1 MKKLFTAI
9 VTLCILGSPSA
20 QQKRIYIGIDDHT
33 DFMWTAN
40 EAGYD
45 SAFVHM
51 LDYYLDQIDLTQT
64 NPDDFQARF
73 NCDGSYWL
81 QAYEKYRSPEQ
92 FERLISRIKSGHISV
107 PLHALIN
114 CYGGMPT
121 EAAIRGMYYAG
132 QIERKHNLRFRMAG
146 TMENNT
152 LPLGMSSIWAGSG
165 ARYSWNGIG
174 GYASQMSY
182 EYRANRRNQ
191 LYNYTGLDGSG
202 LIMKWYNYNEKTT
215 SPLGGYAELRTTMK
229 SKDVITEIGSMIPRL
244 DAMCD
249 TISNDS
255 GYPFNSVAAIGYGHD
270 DLATY
275 LSPEFIQVAKNLTT
289 PSRKVRVSIAEDFFR
304 DVERNYPNLPSESVT
319 YGNEWDL
326 YPASMNETTA
336 KMRRATEKLR
346 GAEALATVVSILGK
360 GQGAESKEQRAESE
374 GQRAKVSIQKDVF
387 WDEMKNMRNK
397 AWDSFGYYWEHDWTG
412 DSKLA
417 REERPA
423 WQIKLQN
430 NLTSY
435 VDSLQ
440 SLSGRLLGSQIKKAE
455 NPRFFVFNPLGW
467 ERDDIADF
475 AWDGDFPVKVID
487 LQDEKE
493 VASQLVSKSGK
504 KYIRIFAENIPSVG
518 YKVFE
523 IRNEKPAEFPPAIT
537 VSGETISNSFYNLR
551 LSRSGAITG
560 ITDKFANNRQLVKF
574 IEGRYLNDLGSG
586 DVDSGKPIVLENTGP
601 VSVTLKAVSDLP
613 VKHTVRVTLFA
624 NSPRIEIENSID
636 ANFGDVKT
644 WAFSLDLNNQTTRY
658 EELGAILT
666 ARLETNGGH
675 YASQNARYDWQTFNH
690 FANMSETD
698 YGVTISNLDC
708 SFFKLGRSSVYTLD
722 ENSSQLNALAGGQ
735 VDKKW
740 EDGGYLGFPNQ
751 NGETNFRYH
760 FALTSHQTGFDAT
773 GSMKFSLEHQNPL
786 ITGEVSGGKT
796 ASKQNLF
803 SLLSASDPNVL
814 LWTIKL
820 SEEGIA
826 NGMITRFWNMVS
838 LKSNPEIKLSQNIG
852 NAWQT
857 THIETNE
864 KQLTLVNESLSVSFE
879 PNQIKTFRL
888 LPKTK

>member
-1 MKKLFTAI
+1 MKKLFAI
-9 VTLCILGSPSA
+9 IVVVFVLGSLSA
-20 QQKRIYIGIDDHT
+20 QQKKIYIGIDDHT

-45 SAFVHM
+45 SAFVKM
-51 LDYYLDQIDLTQT
+51 LDYYLDQIDSTQS

-73 NCDGSYWL
+73 NCDGSYWI
-81 QAYEKYRSPEQ
+81 QAYEKYRSPAQ

-132 QIERKHNLRFRMAG
+132 QVERKHDLRFRMAG
-146 TMENNT
+146 AMENNT

-165 ARYSWNGIG
+165 AKYSWNGIG

-182 EYRANRRNQ
+182 EYRANRRHQ
-191 LYNYTGLDGSG
+191 LYNYTGLDGSSV
-202 LIMKWYNYNEKTT
+202 LMKWYMYNEKTT

-229 SKDVITEIGSMIPRL
+229 SKDAITEIGSMIPRL

-249 TISNDS
+249 TISPDS
-255 GYPFNSVAAIGYGHD
+255 KYPFNSVAAIGYGHD

-275 LSPEFIQVAKNLTT
+275 LSPEFIQVAKNQTT
-289 PSRKVRVSIAEDFFR
+289 SIRKVRVSIAEDFFE
-304 DVERNYPNLPSESVT
+304 DIEKNYPNLPSESVT
-319 YGNEWDL
+319 FGNEWDL

-346 GAEALATVVSILGK
+346 GAEAVAVIASLPQTPPKEGSKKSRVQEDSNSIIY
-360 GQGAESKEQRAESE
+360 SE
-374 GQRAKVSIQKDVF
+374 RL
-387 WDEMKNMRNK
+387 KNLRNK

-423 WQIKLQN
+423 WQIRLQN

-440 SLSGRLLGSQIKKAE
+440 NLSARLLGSQIKKAE
-455 NPRFFVFNPLGW
+455 NPRFFVFNPLSW
-467 ERDDIADF
+467 ERDDVADF
-475 AWDGDFPVKVID
+475 VWNGDYPVKVID

-493 VASQLVSKSGK
+493 VASQFVTKSGK
-504 KYIRIFAENIPSVG
+504 KFIRIFAENIPSVG

-523 IRNEKPAEFPPAIT
+523 IRNVKPAEFPVTIT
-537 VSGETISNSFYNLR
+537 VSGETISNSLYSLR

-560 ITDKFANNRQLVKF
+560 ITDKLANNRQLVKF

-586 DVDSGKPIVLENTGP
+586 NVDSGKPIEVENAGP
-601 VSVTLKAVSDLP
+601 VSVTLKAVSDFP

-690 FANMSETD
+690 FANMSEAD

-740 EDGGYLGFPNQ
+740 EDGGYLGFSNQ
-751 NGETNFRYH
+751 NGETSFRYH
-760 FALTSHQTGFDAT
+760 FALTSHQSGFDAT

-786 ITGEVSGGKT
+786 VTGEVSGGKS
-796 ASKQNLF
+796 ASKQNQF
-803 SLLSASDPNVL
+803 SLLTVSDPNVL
-814 LWTIKL
+814 QWSVKPA
-820 SEEGIA
+820 EEGIDK
-826 NGMITRFWNMVS
+826 GVILRVWNMNNNDADCTIS
-838 LKSNPEIKLSQNIG
+838 SELKIESAQ
-852 NAWQT
+852 QT
-857 THIETNE
+857 THIETDIE
-864 KQLTLVNESLSVSFE
+864 ALI
-879 PNQIKTFRL
+879 PNSGRLNTIIGHNRIETFRL
-888 LPKTK
+888 FLK